1 MTLLNGLQGPCQI
14 RAISTDKPGLTR
26 LESAP
31 YAAHVR
37 GCLSGV
43 GPLPAPDIGL
53 KEPR

>member
-1 MTLLNGLQGPCQI
+1 MTLLNRLQGPCPN
-14 RAISTDKPGLTR
+14 RAISTDYPGLTR
-26 LESAP
+26 LELAP
-31 YAAHVR
+31 YAAHVW